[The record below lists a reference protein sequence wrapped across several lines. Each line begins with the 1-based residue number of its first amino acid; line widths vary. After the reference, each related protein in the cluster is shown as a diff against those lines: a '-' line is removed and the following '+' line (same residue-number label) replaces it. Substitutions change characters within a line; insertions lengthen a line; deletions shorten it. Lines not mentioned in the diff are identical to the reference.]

1 MYAAKEAHTGVEA
14 YRAASSAGARDR
26 LAVVA
31 DLRRAIGAGE
41 IVVHF
46 QPQADLATGRITGVE
61 ALVRWRH
68 PERGLLYPES
78 FIPIAEHTGLMRP
91 LTSHVLQVTLR
102 QWRDQGLELAVAV
115 NLSTR
120 NLLDLSLPDEVAR
133 RLAEHDLPAS
143 ALELEITETTIM
155 ADPVRAKAVL
165 HRLAD
170 LGVRLAIDDFG
181 TGYTSLAWLRDLPVT
196 TLKIDKSFVMSMGER
211 EQDAVIVRSSVQL
224 GRNLGLHVV
233 AEGME
238 GEDAWR
244 ALVALGCEQAQ
255 GYFLSRPQAAEPLT
269 GWLRGYRPAAPL
281 PAAAA

>member
-244 ALVALGCEQAQ
+244 ALVALGCDQAQ